1 MASLANDDTKENEVV
16 AAEDRAKSRDAAYK
30 QSVQTYKSSRD
41 RARALM
47 ARLNDEELA
56 LRDAATA
63 WVDEFCAVGAPAREP
78 STAAAT
84 PRVLE
89 RTDRWEW
96 VAAPPQLPRG

>member
-1 MASLANDDTKENEVV
+1 MGEAAAPANDDTRSSHETMASLANDDTKENEVV

-63 WVDEFCAVGAPAREP
+63 WVDEFCAVGAPAP
-78 STAAAT
+78 C
-84 PRVLE
+84 L
-89 RTDRWEW
+89 
-96 VAAPPQLPRG
+96 